1 MALVI
6 YDAGIRVQTPVSSLL
21 NRGGVEAL
29 TELSRSRDL
38 PASKDRARDLP
49 SSDDRVQQQA
59 LQPRISREQQ
69 SYSNKA
75 KRAYQTTQKLNRR
88 SQDTQSKPSIVSQ
101 IMTSPVFTVPIGAT
115 VEQTYQQFL
124 NHHVRHLAVVDGN
137 GRCHGMISDYDLF
150 KRSSSLNQAGPAC
163 VNLSIEGAYSK
174 QLIAATPDTSIQQVA
189 ITFLKRRLTSMPV
202 INDNGQLQG
211 VVTHSDLVHLVANE
225 AGRERWA

>member
-6 YDAGIRVQTPVSSLL
+6 YDAGIRIQTPASSLL

-29 TELSRSRDL
+29 TELGRSRDL
-38 PASKDRARDLP
+38 PSSKNRAQDLPTAGDRA
-49 SSDDRVQQQA
+49 A

-69 SYSNKA
+69 NYSNKA
-75 KRAYQTTQKLNRR
+75 KQAYQTTQKLNRR
-88 SQDTQSKPSIVSQ
+88 TQDTQSKPSVVSQ

-115 VEQTYQQFL
+115 VEQAYQQFL
-124 NHHVRHLAVVDGN
+124 SHHVRHLAVVNGN

-150 KRSSSLNQAGPAC
+150 KRSSPLSQAGPIRT
-163 VNLSIEGAYSK
+163 NLSIEGTYSK

-189 ITFLKRRLTSMPV
+189 VTFLKRRLTCLPV
-202 INDNGQLQG
+202 INESGQLQG
-211 VVTHSDLVHLVANE
+211 IVTHSDLVHLVANE